1 MCYYLIIVGS
11 GSTYVNASG
20 GHDIIFGGAG
30 SDTLIAAGSGN
41 LLHAGSGTTEL
52 QGLAGNDTLIGGAGQ
67 DTIQA
72 GAGKALLIG
81 GTGNTILAAG
91 TGNDTLVG
99 GSGHDAFVFSSH
111 GGKDVVM
118 NFHDGD
124 ILQIEKNI
132 NGLHVTTAAD
142 LLSHVHDDGGNAV
155 ITLGSE
161 TITLIGVKADDIHHN
176 PSGYFTIH

>member
-1 MCYYLIIVGS
+1 M
-11 GSTYVNASG
+11 
-20 GHDIIFGGAG
+20 
-30 SDTLIAAGSGN
+30 
-41 LLHAGSGTTEL
+41 
-52 QGLAGNDTLIGGAGQ
+52 
-67 DTIQA
+67 
-72 GAGKALLIG
+72 
-81 GTGNTILAAG
+81 
-91 TGNDTLVG
+91 G

-132 NGLHVTTAAD
+132 NGLHVTSAAD
-142 LLSHVHDDGGNAV
+142 LVSHVHDDGGNAV

-176 PSGYFTIH
+176 PSGYFTVH